1 MPDIADSIPK
11 TSATTEAIYRLY
23 ETRRAAEPDRA
34 YLGASIIGAECDRFL
49 WLAFRG
55 AFRQKHPGRIL
66 RLFDTG
72 KREEA
77 RIIEELRGIG
87 VQVEGEDP
95 QIDIQACGGHFRGH
109 LDGMGLGI
117 PEAPKTWHVLEFKTH
132 NSKSFAKL
140 EKEGVQKSKPMHYA
154 QMQVYMGCTATTRAL
169 YVAVCKDT
177 DDIYTERVRY
187 DMDEFARI
195 MRRAQDIIDAITP
208 PPRCATRSDD
218 FRCKF
223 CDAAEVCWPAKGTVP
238 LPCQSCRTCCHA
250 TPETGEDMAGQWT
263 CAKGFPMEAGD
274 TCRAHLLIPDLVA
287 WAEVVDAGADWIRFK
302 NREGGEEWVHGAREG
317 AVPTAKLIQRMP
329 F

>member
-11 TSATTEAIYRLY
+11 TSATTEAIYSLY
-23 ETRRAAEPDRA
+23 EDRRKAEPDRA
-34 YLGASIIGAECDRFL
+34 YLGASIIGHECDRFL

-55 AFRQKHPGRIL
+55 AFRQNFPGRIL

-87 VQVEGEDP
+87 VTVEGEDP
-95 QIDIQACGGHFRGH
+95 QISIQACGGHFRGH

-169 YVAVCKDT
+169 YVAVNKDT

-187 DMDEFARI
+187 DLDAFARL
-195 MRRAQDIIDAITP
+195 MRRAQDIIAAITP
-208 PPRCATRSDD
+208 PPRCADRPDD

-223 CDAAEVCWPAKGTVP
+223 CDAAEICWPAKGTVP

-250 TPETGEDMAGQWT
+250 TPETGEDMDGRWT
-263 CAKGFPMEAGD
+263 CAKGFPMEQGD
-274 TCRAHLLIPDLVA
+274 TCKAHLLIPDLVA
-287 WAEVVDAGADWIRFK
+287 WAEAIDAGADWIKFRD
-302 NREGGEEWVHGAREG
+302 RDGGEEWVHGTKEW
-317 AVPTAKLIQRMP
+317 AVTTAKLIQRTP